1 MKKLRKEI
9 APHFKK
15 FSKEHQETALAIREK
30 VFSIIPEAKEIIK
43 YGMPTYQWNGNDICG
58 ILINKGH
65 IGFYP
70 YSGSLIAKFPE
81 INKKYST
88 TKGSIH
94 VPIGESISRALLS
107 KIIRAKVS
115 SCSVSKGEIDL
126 EKYNKLDKVW
136 RELGLA
142 APARRALVDKKIL
155 RMTDLK
161 KVRLKELSALHGM
174 GPSAI
179 KILKKSLKEAKLDFK
194 K

>member
-1 MKKLRKEI
+1 MKKLTKEI

-15 FSKEHQETALAIREK
+15 FSNEHQKTALELRER
-30 VFSIIPEAKEIIK
+30 VFSIIPSAKEIIK
-43 YGMPTYQWNGNDICG
+43 YGMPTYQWEGNDICG
-58 ILINKGH
+58 ILINKNH

-70 YSGSLIAKFPE
+70 YSGSVIGKFPE
-81 INKKYST
+81 IKKNFKT

-94 VPIGESISRALLS
+94 LPIGGSISKTLLD
-107 KIIRAKVS
+107 KIIKAKISTCPVLR
-115 SCSVSKGEIDL
+115 GEVDL
-126 EKYNKLDKVW
+126 EKYDKLDKVW
-136 RELGLA
+136 RDLGLA
-142 APARRALVDKKIL
+142 VPARRALVDKKIL

-161 KVRLKELSALHGM
+161 KVRLKELSALHGI

>member
-30 VFSIIPEAKEIIK
+30 VFSIIPEAIEIIK

>member
-1 MKKLRKEI
+1 MKKLTKEI
-9 APHFKK
+9 APYFKK
-15 FSKEHQETALAIREK
+15 FSKEHQETALELRER
-30 VFSIIPEAKEIIK
+30 VFSIIPSAKEIIK
-43 YGMPTYQWNGNDICG
+43 YGMPTYQWEGNDICG
-58 ILINKGH
+58 ILINKSH

-70 YSGSLIAKFPE
+70 YSGSLIGKFPE
-81 INKKYST
+81 IKKKYRT

-107 KIIRAKVS
+107 KIIKAKVS
-115 SCSVSKGEIDL
+115 SCPISKGEIDL
-126 EKYNKLDKVW
+126 EKYNKLDKFW

-142 APARRALVDKKIL
+142 APARRALVDNKML
-155 RMTDLK
+155 RLTDLK
-161 KVRLKELSALHGM
+161 KIRLDDLSALHGM

>member
-1 MKKLRKEI
+1 MKKLTKEI

-15 FSKEHQETALAIREK
+15 FSNEHQKTALELRER
-30 VFSIIPEAKEIIK
+30 VFSIIPSAKEIIK
-43 YGMPTYQWNGNDICG
+43 YGMPTYQWEGNDICG
-58 ILINKGH
+58 ILINKSH

-70 YSGSLIAKFPE
+70 YSGSVIDKFPE
-81 INKKYST
+81 IKKKFKT

-94 VPIGESISRALLS
+94 LPIGGSISKTLLY
-107 KIIRAKVS
+107 KIIKTKISTCPVLR
-115 SCSVSKGEIDL
+115 GEVDL
-126 EKYNKLDKVW
+126 EKYDKLDKVW
-136 RELGLA
+136 RDLGLA
-142 APARRALVDKKIL
+142 VPARRALVDKKIL

-161 KVRLKELSALHGM
+161 KVRLKELSALHGI

>member
-1 MKKLRKEI
+1 
-9 APHFKK
+9 
-15 FSKEHQETALAIREK
+15 
-30 VFSIIPEAKEIIK
+30 
-43 YGMPTYQWNGNDICG
+43 MPTYQWNGNDICG

>member
-1 MKKLRKEI
+1 LKKLRKEI

-30 VFSIIPEAKEIIK
+30 VFSIIPEAIEIIK

-70 YSGSLIAKFPE
+70 YSGSLIGKFPE
-81 INKKYST
+81 IKKKYRT

-107 KIIRAKVS
+107 KIIKAKVS
-115 SCSVSKGEIDL
+115 SCPISKGEIDL

>member
-70 YSGSLIAKFPE
+70 YSGSLIGKFPE
-81 INKKYST
+81 IKKKYRT

-94 VPIGESISRALLS
+94 VPIGESISGALLS

-126 EKYNKLDKVW
+126 EKYNKLDKFW

-142 APARRALVDKKIL
+142 APARRALVDNKLL
-155 RMTDLK
+155 RLTDLK
-161 KVRLKELSALHGM
+161 KIRLDDLSALHGM
-174 GPSAI
+174 GPNAI
-179 KILKKSLKEAKLDFK
+179 KILRKSLKKAKLDFK
-194 K
+194 Q

>member
-70 YSGSLIAKFPE
+70 YSGSLIGKFPE
-81 INKKYST
+81 IKKKYRT

-126 EKYNKLDKVW
+126 EKYNKLDKFW

-142 APARRALVDKKIL
+142 APARRALVDKKII
-155 RMTDLK
+155 RITDLK
-161 KVRLKELSALHGM
+161 KVRLKELSALHGI

>member
-1 MKKLRKEI
+1 MKKLTAEI

-15 FSKEHQETALAIREK
+15 FSNEHQKTALELRER
-30 VFSIIPEAKEIIK
+30 VFSIIPSAKEIIK
-43 YGMPTYQWNGNDICG
+43 YGMPTYQWEGNDICG

-70 YSGSLIAKFPE
+70 YSGSVIGKFPE
-81 INKKYST
+81 IKKKFKT

-94 VPIGESISRALLS
+94 LPIGGSISKTLLD
-107 KIIRAKVS
+107 KIIKAKISTCPVLR
-115 SCSVSKGEIDL
+115 GEVDL

-142 APARRALVDKKIL
+142 APARRALVDKKII
-155 RMTDLK
+155 RITDLK
-161 KVRLKELSALHGM
+161 KVRLKELSALHGI